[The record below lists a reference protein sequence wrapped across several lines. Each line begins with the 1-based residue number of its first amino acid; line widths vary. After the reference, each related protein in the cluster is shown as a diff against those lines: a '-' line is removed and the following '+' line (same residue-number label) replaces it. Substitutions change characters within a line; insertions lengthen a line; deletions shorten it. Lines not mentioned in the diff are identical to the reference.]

1 MPYVLGDRDV
11 GLAGWEA
18 IFGISLRHD
27 DTGWIGGI
35 AMPTYKNN
43 TTRPIHYDMTAW
55 APGAERRVSGYIPD
69 HVGLT
74 LTDTEPVPPSPIL
87 VSENIVLEAATPQTV
102 AVPYAPKVRISA
114 QTVGD
119 ATATISIGGKS
130 ITLSKLVGWESV
142 DLNWDTLG
150 ALTLASVAGAT
161 VYLLI
166 EKVI

>member
-1 MPYVLGDRDV
+1 
-11 GLAGWEA
+11 
-18 IFGISLRHD
+18 
-27 DTGWIGGI
+27 
-35 AMPTYKNN
+35 MPTYKNN
-43 TTRPIHYDMTAW
+43 TTHPVCYGRTVWQPGDEKRTA
-55 APGAERRVSGYIPD
+55 VFIPS

-74 LTDTEPVPPSPIL
+74 LTDAEPVPPSPIL

-119 ATATISIGGKS
+119 TTATISIGGES

-150 ALTLASVAGAT
+150 ALTLVSEAGAT
-161 VYLLI
+161 VQLLV
-166 EKVI
+166 EAVR